1 MAFTR
6 NMISLLM
13 VSIWVGMVMSAT
25 TNNLDASKKAP
36 AGGANKTT
44 VGTIA
49 GDAPVATCTNI
60 DGMVDIRVAKDSIST
75 PIKAWL
81 NGMCKAPVCDPA
93 ALAAAAEKFKTGCAA
108 EMASKSMDAAAFY
121 SLLTTYK
128 TIRDEGCKN
137 TQQLNFCDPT
147 LAGHIQSWTKN
158 ERPFFSV
165 PKAAYCLECGKSQPP
180 PPGSK
185 PTTKHPL
192 CGDNPSKATGIASK
206 PVVIAL
212 HLPMDR
218 ANPRRETSL
227 LDPVNLRRETSLVAL
242 PNVVTTSSFPP
253 HHFSS
258 KGHKM
263 HVSKSMLVIL
273 AAVVVLAVL
282 PGSKASFPCNSAAQW
297 SNGICGLFNIE
308 KKTWTLQ
315 EATQS
320 KNSIRFDDCA
330 PKFSKKCCG
339 DELAAKLENNVLA
352 VNIDD
357 AVVREFCDPNP
368 PHD

>member
-36 AGGANKTT
+36 AGGPTSWQ
-44 VGTIA
+44 
-49 GDAPVATCTNI
+49 PVWLPTLESSL
-60 DGMVDIRVAKDSIST
+60 MVVELPVAKDSIST
-75 PIKAWL
+75 PIKVRWL
-81 NGMCKAPVCDPA
+81 TGMCKAPVCDPA

-165 PKAAYCLECGKSQPP
+165 PKAAYCMECGKSQPP

-185 PTTKHPL
+185 PLLNT
-192 CGDNPSKATGIASK
+192 PS
-206 PVVIAL
+206 
-212 HLPMDR
+212 
-218 ANPRRETSL
+218 
-227 LDPVNLRRETSLVAL
+227 VAI
-242 PNVVTTSSFPP
+242 T
-253 HHFSS
+253 
-258 KGHKM
+258 
-263 HVSKSMLVIL
+263 L
-273 AAVVVLAVL
+273 AKQPVL
-282 PGSKASFPCNSAAQW
+282 PGDKPAGPGKPEKGDKPGGPGKPEKADKPAGSGKSDKPAKTPSTR
-297 SNGICGLFNIE
+297 SSSHGGI
-308 KKTWTLQ
+308 
-315 EATQS
+315 
-320 KNSIRFDDCA
+320 
-330 PKFSKKCCG
+330 
-339 DELAAKLENNVLA
+339 
-352 VNIDD
+352 
-357 AVVREFCDPNP
+357 
-368 PHD
+368 

>member
-36 AGGANKTT
+36 AGGANKLAASLAANPGELSDGCRTT

-212 HLPMDR
+212 P
-218 ANPRRETSL
+218 S
-227 LDPVNLRRETSLVAL
+227 
-242 PNVVTTSSFPP
+242 PNGSGKPE
-253 HHFSS
+253 
-258 KGHKM
+258 KGDKPAGPGKPEKGDKPGGPGKPEKADKPAG
-263 HVSKSMLVIL
+263 SGKSDKP
-273 AAVVVLAVL
+273 AKT
-282 PGSKASFPCNSAAQW
+282 P
-297 SNGICGLFNIE
+297 SN
-308 KKTWTLQ
+308 
-315 EATQS
+315 
-320 KNSIRFDDCA
+320 
-330 PKFSKKCCG
+330 
-339 DELAAKLENNVLA
+339 
-352 VNIDD
+352 
-357 AVVREFCDPNP
+357 
-368 PHD
+368 

>member
-1 MAFTR
+1 
-6 NMISLLM
+6 
-13 VSIWVGMVMSAT
+13 
-25 TNNLDASKKAP
+25 
-36 AGGANKTT
+36 
-44 VGTIA
+44 
-49 GDAPVATCTNI
+49 
-60 DGMVDIRVAKDSIST
+60 
-75 PIKAWL
+75 
-81 NGMCKAPVCDPA
+81 
-93 ALAAAAEKFKTGCAA
+93 
-108 EMASKSMDAAAFY
+108 
-121 SLLTTYK
+121 
-128 TIRDEGCKN
+128 
-137 TQQLNFCDPT
+137 
-147 LAGHIQSWTKN
+147 
-158 ERPFFSV
+158 
-165 PKAAYCLECGKSQPP
+165 
-180 PPGSK
+180 
-185 PTTKHPL
+185 
-192 CGDNPSKATGIASK
+192 
-206 PVVIAL
+206 
-212 HLPMDR
+212 
-218 ANPRRETSL
+218 
-227 LDPVNLRRETSLVAL
+227 
-242 PNVVTTSSFPP
+242 
-253 HHFSS
+253 
-258 KGHKM
+258 M